1 MRDCIRLQGSHGLLK
16 CGQKNA
22 PSKSGRQRCSAAV
35 SFSVGPQRLLFQ
47 MKQISETVLL
57 QSNRSARLPKTSPPW
72 ITVVEMADVRFL
84 RVCHDSAILGGVSGK
99 FLLLAPSRSQSCRC
113 EPSPA
118 PKKRFAQRGFEVS
131 RSFPYRPSSIEPFV
145 NGRWVSPRDS

>member
-1 MRDCIRLQGSHGLLK
+1 MKYR
-16 CGQKNA
+16 QKNA
-22 PSKSGRQRCSAAV
+22 PNQSGYQICSAAV
-35 SFSVGPQRLLFQ
+35 SFLSDPQRLLFQ
-47 MKQISETVLL
+47 VKQISGTVLL
-57 QSNRSARLPKTSPPW
+57 RSSRSARLPKTSPPW

-113 EPSPA
+113 EHSPA
-118 PKKRFAQRGFEVS
+118 PKKRLAQRGFEVY